1 MSSHDIAEPERHAKG
16 AGGISLVWIVP
27 ILAALI
33 GGLVAWQ
40 SITSQGPLVEIYF
53 SKASGVKADKT
64 EIKHKDVVVGIVED
78 VRLSEDLDGVIV
90 SARLDKEIAPYLGD
104 TTDFWIVSA
113 NVTGGNLSGLSTIL
127 SGSYIEVDW
136 ASKPSN
142 AKRNFD
148 GLDNPPL
155 TPPGVA
161 GTRVSLQTP
170 TAGSIDVGSP
180 MIYRGI
186 KVGRVETKQL
196 AADFRSVT
204 YQAFVEAPY
213 DQLLSDATRFWN
225 QSGVAV
231 EAGTDGLTLNFGSLE
246 SVLSGGVAFDRIALD
261 LGNQPLSDDKVFK
274 IYRNRDAALESR
286 FEADTSNDVM
296 FMLRFDD
303 SVQGLE
309 QGAPV
314 EWQGI
319 RIGTVTQIG
328 LDLPDPDEQIDPEQI
343 DVYVV
348 VAIQPARIGLEGA
361 LPQQSREGFVSWVN
375 SGMRAQLATGN
386 ILAGRKLVRFVDDA
400 SDDGAQIDFTTQPFP
415 TLPSMPAG
423 FDALAQNVEE
433 IAQNISQLP
442 LDQLVGAA
450 VTLLNNTNALV
461 ADPDMQELPAELNDA
476 LASLGVVA
484 TNLDQAS
491 ADLPEL
497 VRNLTLIAEAGELTL
512 AGLSPDSDL
521 YVDLSGAVK
530 DLRDASRSLS
540 GLAARL
546 EEKPNALITGR

>member
-1 MSSHDIAEPERHAKG
+1 MSDHDIAEPERQTRG
-16 AGGISLVWIVP
+16 SGGISIVWIVP

-33 GGLVAWQ
+33 GGAVAWQ
-40 SITSQGPLVEIYF
+40 SISSQGPLVEIYF
-53 SKASGVKADKT
+53 SKAAGVKADKT

-78 VRLSEDLDGVIV
+78 VRLSEDLNGVIV
-90 SARLDKEIAPYLGD
+90 SARLDKEIEPYLGN

-113 NVTGGNLSGLSTIL
+113 NVTGGDISGLSTIL

-136 ASKPSN
+136 SSKPTTP
-142 AKRNFD
+142 KREFD

-155 TPPGVA
+155 TPPGVE
-161 GTRVSLQTP
+161 GQRVSLETP
-170 TAGSIDVGSP
+170 TAGSISVGSP
-180 MIYRGI
+180 VFYRGI

-196 AADFRSVT
+196 AEDFRSVK

-213 DQLLSDATRFWN
+213 DQLLSDATSFWN

-231 EAGTDGLTLNFGSLE
+231 EAGTDGLTFNFGSLE

-261 LGNQPLSDDKVFK
+261 LGDQPLSDDKVFK
-274 IYRNRDAALESR
+274 IHRNREAAVESQ
-286 FEADTSNDVM
+286 FEADTSSDVL
-296 FMLRFDD
+296 FMIRFDD
-303 SVQGLE
+303 SIQGLE

-319 RIGTVTQIG
+319 RIGTVNAIR
-328 LDLPDPDEQIDPEQI
+328 LELPDLEDEATAGQIE
-343 DVYVV
+343 VYVV
-348 VAIQPARIGLEGA
+348 VAIQPSRVGLDDATQEQARIGFDA
-361 LPQQSREGFVSWVN
+361 WVK

-386 ILAGRKLVRFVDDA
+386 ILAGRKLVRFVDEA
-400 SDDGAQIDFTTQPFP
+400 SDDGAQIDFSTQPFP
-415 TLPSMPAG
+415 TLPSMPSG
-423 FDALAQNVEE
+423 LDALTQNVEE
-433 IAQNISQLP
+433 IVQNLSELP
-442 LDQLVGAA
+442 LDQLVGAG

-461 ADPDMQELPAELNDA
+461 SDPDMQELPAELNDA
-476 LASLGVVA
+476 LVSLGVVA
-484 TNLDQAS
+484 SNLDQAS